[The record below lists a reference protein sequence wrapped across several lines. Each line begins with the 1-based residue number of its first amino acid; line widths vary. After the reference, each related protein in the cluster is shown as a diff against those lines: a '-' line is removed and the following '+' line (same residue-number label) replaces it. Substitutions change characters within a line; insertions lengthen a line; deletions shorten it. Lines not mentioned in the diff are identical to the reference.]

1 MARCGGEGGGER
13 GGGGEG
19 AASAVWNAPLQE
31 WLSTG
36 EARELLWWCG
46 GIARLAVRK
55 VQAVD
60 KGFVPELDVL
70 LLRLDRRVVDHDHPV
85 GVAQDGRPTVFVLLV
100 ARAVPNL
107 DLRGSACVRR

>member
-1 MARCGGEGGGER
+1 M
-13 GGGGEG
+13 
-19 AASAVWNAPLQE
+19 
-31 WLSTG
+31 G